1 MEKLKFLREARN
13 LSQTQL
19 GKNLGISARRI
30 SSYEKGDVEPDIHT
44 LIQIADYFNVDIDLL
59 VGHTTDTFSRPSS
72 EIDLSKFGQRLKECR
87 LDRGIPA
94 KELAQ
99 KAGITPQYL
108 SLVEAG
114 KIPSIKRIIL
124 LLNALDASADAL
136 FMDSLIEGTSRRAR
150 YLESRISKLPP
161 EQQKLILNV
170 MESMIETFEKR
181 RNET

>member
-19 GKNLGISARRI
+19 GKILGISARRI

-59 VGHTTDTFSRPSS
+59 VGHTTDAFSRPSG

-136 FMDSLIEGTSRRAR
+136 FMDSLIAGHSRRAR

-161 EQQKLILNV
+161 EQQRLILNV
-170 MESMIETFEKR
+170 MESMIETFEKQ